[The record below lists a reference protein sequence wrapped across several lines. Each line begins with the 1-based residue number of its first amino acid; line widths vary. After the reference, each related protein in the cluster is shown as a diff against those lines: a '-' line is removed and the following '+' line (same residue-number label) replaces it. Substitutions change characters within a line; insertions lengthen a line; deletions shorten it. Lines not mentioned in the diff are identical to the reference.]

1 MPNDKHTACG
11 MCNLWRLCSECL
23 VSSVTAKRLKS
34 YERTCE
40 EMKGEIQVA
49 VEAAGYG
56 SQPTAEAS
64 DVGPNV
70 DNMPKKRKLN
80 STAKD

>member
-1 MPNDKHTACG
+1 
-11 MCNLWRLCSECL
+11 
-23 VSSVTAKRLKS
+23 
-34 YERTCE
+34 
-40 EMKGEIQVA
+40 MKGEIQVA

-70 DNMPKKRKLN
+70 DNMPKKRKPN
-80 STAKD
+80 SSAKE

>member
-1 MPNDKHTACG
+1 
-11 MCNLWRLCSECL
+11 
-23 VSSVTAKRLKS
+23 
-34 YERTCE
+34 
-40 EMKGEIQVA
+40 MKGEIQVA